1 MLRTLVLCLAAL
13 LAPSQT
19 DADEQYAFVARL
31 AEQKLFDQVVV
42 EAERFLTEHPRHA
55 KANAARYR
63 LACARFELDD
73 VRAARADFAELADV
87 RGFEFEGEVLF
98 RLGQCALEEHEC
110 AAAVKALERAVEAA
124 RDYLKTPARW
134 LLGEALFACEDYA
147 RADAAYRVVLAATPA
162 GEYTDDAL
170 AGATW
175 CAYRTKRFDEAERL
189 AARYRTEFP
198 RGERAAELQYLR
210 GEALLELDRP
220 REALE
225 CFAAVREG
233 ELADGALRGAGFAQS
248 ALGDHGRA
256 AQCFARVVEVFPQS
270 RHAAECALQ
279 AGVEWLAAGR
289 PADAVRALS
298 APAAGESFDVLV
310 WRARALAA
318 ANEHAAA
325 LATLERAANL
335 APDDAASARVASARA
350 DSLAALGRKDEA
362 LAEYRRAGDDYAL
375 AAAAI
380 AHWNERRLADAADAA
395 RGLLEKFPQSEHA
408 GEAWL
413 VLGECELAG
422 GRHAE
427 AERAFV
433 AAAAAASAPAKRTHA
448 ASRRAWCR
456 YLAGDP
462 RGAASLFAE
471 VAAAGGEDATEVDE
485 AAFMAA
491 RALEAAGD
499 ASAARAGYERYL
511 AERPRGAKVDEAALR
526 VALLDGGDA
535 AATLERLAGLVRT
548 AREPEIAARA
558 RFELAERL
566 SRAGRAADA
575 IEHYRALLAS
585 DTNASLAP
593 AARYGLAWCLQAQG
607 DVAGASEL
615 LSPLLADP
623 ELDDGLRSSS
633 SELAVWCAAKR
644 DDPDALLAAWRS
656 FASGRPEEAR
666 LVTIA
671 RTALEALRKAR
682 RSDDVERV
690 LAELEPRLTSDAARA
705 TLAVERAYA
714 RLDARDPDGA
724 EAALEAAA
732 RLAPR
737 DPAVAE
743 AAFFVGEARWT
754 AGAKDRALALYERA
768 ALVPANP
775 ALDRA
780 LYKLGFA
787 KLERQDVAGAERAFA
802 TLLESAP
809 KSSLVAE
816 TRFLLGEARFR
827 RKAWADACAALEP
840 VVRETPK
847 HEVVPKA
854 LYRLGLA
861 RVELGEWQAAVDAL
875 GELAKRAPD
884 FPNLAEAEL
893 ARGKALAALGR
904 TRDARAALARTIALD
919 QGLFSARAHLALG
932 EIALAAGEHETALSE
947 FLKVAVLYDAPDEN
961 ARGLLLA
968 GRTLEA
974 RGDRA
979 KAAERY
985 REVVEKFA
993 TSPSA
998 AEARE
1003 RLRAAGSG
1011 GSSGSN
1017 GSK

>member
-1 MLRTLVLCLAAL
+1 MLRTLVLCLVAV
-13 LAPSQT
+13 LAPAQT

-42 EAERFLTEHPRHA
+42 EAERFLAEHPRHA

-73 VRAARADFAELADV
+73 VRAARADFAALAEV

-98 RLGQCALEEHEC
+98 RLGQCALDEHDC
-110 AAAVKALERAVEAA
+110 AAAVKALDRAVEVA

-134 LLGEALFACEDYA
+134 LLGEACFACEDYA
-147 RADAAYRVVLAATPA
+147 RADLAYRAVLAVTPA

-189 AARYRTEFP
+189 AARYRAEFP

-210 GEALLELDRP
+210 GEALLELGRP

-248 ALGDHGRA
+248 ALGDHVRA

-298 APAAGESFDVLV
+298 APAAGESFDVFV
-310 WRARALAA
+310 WRARASAG
-318 ANEHAAA
+318 ANDHAAA
-325 LATLERAANL
+325 LTALERAAKL
-335 APDDAASARVASARA
+335 APDDAAKARVASARA

-375 AAAAI
+375 AAAAV
-380 AHWNERRLADAADAA
+380 AHWNERRYSDAAAAA
-395 RGLLEKFPQSEHA
+395 RALLEKFPKSEHA
-408 GEAWL
+408 GDAWL
-413 VLGECELAG
+413 VLGECELAE

-433 AAAAAASAPAKRTHA
+433 SAALAASAPAKRTHA

-462 RGAASLFAE
+462 HGAAPLFAE
-471 VAAAGGEDATEVDE
+471 LSAANGEAAEIDE
-485 AAFMAA
+485 AGFMAA
-491 RALEAAGD
+491 RSLEAAGD

-511 AERPRGAKVDEAALR
+511 AERPRGAKVDEATLR
-526 VALLDGGDA
+526 VALLDGSEA
-535 AATLERLAGLVRT
+535 EATLARLEGLVRT

-575 IEHYRALLAS
+575 SEHYRALLAS

-615 LSPLLADP
+615 LSKLLALP
-623 ELDDGLRSSS
+623 ELDARLRSSAG
-633 SELAVWCAAKR
+633 ELAVWCAAKR
-644 DDPDALLAAWRS
+644 NDPDALLGAWRS
-656 FASGRPEEAR
+656 FASGGPEESR
-666 LVTIA
+666 LVAIA
-671 RTALEALRKAR
+671 RTALDALRKASR
-682 RSDDVERV
+682 VDDVERV
-690 LAELEPRLTSDAARA
+690 LAEVEPRLTSDAARA
-705 TLAVERAYA
+705 TLAVERVYA

-724 EAALEAAA
+724 EAALDAAV

-743 AAFFVGEARWT
+743 AAFFVGEARWA

-768 ALVPANP
+768 AQVPANP
-775 ALDRA
+775 AFDRA

-787 KLERQDVAGAERAFA
+787 KLERQDVPGAERAFA

-809 KSSLVAE
+809 KSGLVAE

-861 RVELGEWQAAVDAL
+861 RVELGEWQAAADAL

-884 FPNLAEAEL
+884 FPHLAEAEL

-904 TRDARAALARTIALD
+904 VRDARAALARTIALD
-919 QGLFSARAHLALG
+919 QGLFSARAHLVLG

-974 RGDRA
+974 RGDVTR
-979 KAAERY
+979 AAERY

-1003 RLRAAGSG
+1003 RLRAAGSA
-1011 GSSGSN
+1011 GSKGPN